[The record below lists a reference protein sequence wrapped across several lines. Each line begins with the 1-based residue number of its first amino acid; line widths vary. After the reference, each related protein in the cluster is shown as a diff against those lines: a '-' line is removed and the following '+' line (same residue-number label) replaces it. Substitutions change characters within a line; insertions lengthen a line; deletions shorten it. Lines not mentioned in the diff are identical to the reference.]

1 MDPNNSAA
9 NADVASLSYEQAREE
24 LVAVVSQLETG
35 GASLEQSLALW
46 ERGEALA
53 ARCEAWLEG
62 ARQRL
67 DAARANAA
75 GGPAATG
82 TAEPGRD

>member
-1 MDPNNSAA
+1 MPETQT
-9 NADVASLSYEQAREE
+9 NADIAELSYEQAREE
-24 LVAVVSQLETG
+24 LVAVVAQLEAG
-35 GASLEQSLALW
+35 GASLEQSLTLW

-67 DAARANAA
+67 EAARKASD
-75 GGPAATG
+75 GQSD
-82 TAEPGRD
+82 EEERR

>member
-1 MDPNNSAA
+1 MSEQPVSGGSAA
-9 NADVASLSYEQAREE
+9 NADIAAMSYEQAREA
-24 LVAVVSQLETG
+24 LVAVVTALETG
-35 GASLEQSLALW
+35 GASLEESLALW

-67 DAARANAA
+67 EAAR
-75 GGPAATG
+75 PAQ
-82 TAEPGRD
+82 EQPGS

>member
-1 MDPNNSAA
+1 MSADQDNRQNPEQNQGTADPGIA
-9 NADVASLSYEQAREE
+9 NLSYEQAREE
-24 LVAVVSQLETG
+24 LVAVVSQLEAG
-35 GASLEQSLALW
+35 GATLEQSLALW

-67 DAARANAA
+67 DAARRPA
-75 GGPAATG
+75 G
-82 TAEPGRD
+82 E